1 MRVRSFRP
9 ARWAAAAAAIVG
21 ALLVAGPLGAR
32 TGALPGGNLVK
43 NPGAEDSAGA
53 ATDTVVPIAGWVTTG
68 PMTAWTYGALG
79 DRPDHT
85 FATSINGGTNFFS
98 GGPGGIA
105 GTPTASQKIDVAGAA
120 AEIDLGDV
128 AATLSAYIGG
138 YTVSGDLPQIDASF
152 HDAAGARLGGI
163 RIGPVN
169 REQRKRMTT
178 LLKRSATATLPK
190 LTRRIDV
197 AISVTVDNN
206 GKNHAY
212 VDNISL
218 TLAKSAGRLRRQ
230 PPGSRSACA
239 RKDDPRQGSAGERLR
254 RDLRVFLVNG
264 RAVAID
270 KKAPFSARIGSAGL
284 PAQLKVAA
292 RVKAGGKT
300 RDAHEGDAAAAD
312 RPEHKSPRTDRRRR
326 ATE

>member
-1 MRVRSFRP
+1 MRVRSFRQ

-53 ATDTVVPIAGWVTTG
+53 ATDTVIPIAGWVTTG
-68 PMTAWTYGALG
+68 SMTAWTYDALG

-85 FATSINGGTNFFS
+85 FAASINGGTNFFS

-105 GTPTASQKIDVAGAA
+105 GTPTASQKIDVAGGAT
-120 AEIDLGDV
+120 EIDLGDV
-128 AATLSAYIGG
+128 TATLSAYIGG

-152 HDAAGARLGGI
+152 HDAAGVRLGGI

-218 TLAKSAGRLRRQ
+218 TLAKAASTVLAV
-230 PPGSRSACA
+230 SCA
-239 RKDDPRQGSAGERLR
+239 RKTILAKVQPAKGSVVTSV
-254 RDLRVFLVNG
+254 VFLVNG
-264 RAVAID
+264 RALAID
-270 KKAPFSARIGSAGL
+270 KKAPFSARIGTAGL

-300 RDAHEGDAAAAD
+300 VTLTKAI
-312 RPEHKSPRTDRRRR
+312 RRC
-326 ATE
+326 

>member
-9 ARWAAAAAAIVG
+9 ARWAAAAAVIVG
-21 ALLVAGPLGAR
+21 ALLVAGPLGAG

-43 NPGAEDSAGA
+43 NPGAEDNAGA

-79 DRPDHT
+79 DRPDQS
-85 FATSINGGTNFFS
+85 FAASINGGANFFS

-105 GTPTASQKIDVAGAA
+105 GTPTASQRIDVAGAA

-212 VDNISL
+212 VDNVSL
-218 TLAKSAGRLRRQ
+218 TIAKSTPAT
-230 PPGSRSACA
+230 PPAAAKPTLAVACA
-239 RKDDPRQGSAGERLR
+239 GKTIVATVRPAKGS
-254 RDLRVFLVNG
+254 VVTSVIFLVNG
-264 RAVAID
+264 RPVAID

-284 PAQLKVAA
+284 PAQLKVGA
-292 RVKAGGKT
+292 RVKSRGKT
-300 RDAHEGDAAAAD
+300 TVTLTK
-312 RPEHKSPRTDRRRR
+312 PMRRC
-326 ATE
+326 

>member
-1 MRVRSFRP
+1 M
-9 ARWAAAAAAIVG
+9 
-21 ALLVAGPLGAR
+21 
-32 TGALPGGNLVK
+32 
-43 NPGAEDSAGA
+43 
-53 ATDTVVPIAGWVTTG
+53 VPIAGWVTTG
-68 PMTAWTYGALG
+68 PMTAWAYGALG

-85 FATSINGGTNFFS
+85 FAASINGGTNFFS

-120 AEIDLGDV
+120 AEVDLGDV

-178 LLKRSATATLPK
+178 LLKHYETATLPK

-212 VDNISL
+212 VDNVSL
-218 TLAKSAGRLRRQ
+218 TLAKSAVPT
-230 PPGSRSACA
+230 PPAAAKPTLAVACA
-239 RKDDPRQGSAGERLR
+239 GKTIVAKVRPAKGSVVTSVDVPRQRPAG
-254 RDLRVFLVNG
+254 RDRQEGAVLCPHRKRWAAGAAEG
-264 RAVAID
+264 RG
-270 KKAPFSARIGSAGL
+270 AREV
-284 PAQLKVAA
+284 PRQDH
-292 RVKAGGKT
+292 
-300 RDAHEGDAAAAD
+300 RDAHQTDAPLLTCGTRTKPLTDRPAITMPSSPHRRRAAAAM
-312 RPEHKSPRTDRRRR
+312 PPCAGPT
-326 ATE
+326 A